1 MYFHNVPFEVNEED
15 LLPLF
20 ERAGPVKA
28 LRLFTLKAWS
38 SRRFNSRTPGDPR
51 RSRKMLS
58 GTGTGTSK
66 SGPS

>member
-28 LRLFTLKAWS
+28 LCLFKLQAAMWKNADHAEFTERNIGA
-38 SRRFNSRTPGDPR
+38 
-51 RSRKMLS
+51 
-58 GTGTGTSK
+58 
-66 SGPS
+66 